1 MSSRILASMKTLR
14 PLQPFLAAPL
24 LAGCVMVPVRV
35 ADYDPECRV
44 ITHHMELQPVQLQA
58 IGRCGDG
65 YCAALVLG
73 VSAASAFVS
82 GSIVV
87 VGNIAYWAEHRA
99 NCLAAAPPDASI

>member
-1 MSSRILASMKTLR
+1 METLR
-14 PLQPFLAAPL
+14 PLLALAAL
-24 LAGCVMVPVRV
+24 SVSGCVMVPVTV
-35 ADYDPECRV
+35 EGFDPDCRV
-44 ITHHMELQPVQLQA
+44 VTHHMELQPVQLQA

-73 VSAASAFVS
+73 VSAASAIVS

-99 NCLAAAPPDASI
+99 NCIAPPARSDS

>member
-1 MSSRILASMKTLR
+1 MRTLR
-14 PLQPFLAAPL
+14 LLLPAFGSVL

-35 ADYDPECRV
+35 AGYDPECRV
-44 ITHHMELQPVQLQA
+44 MTHHMELQPMQLQN

-73 VSAASAFVS
+73 VSAASVIVS

-87 VGNIAYWAEHRA
+87 VGNVAYWAEHRA
-99 NCLAAAPPDASI
+99 DCLAAAPPEITS

>member
-1 MSSRILASMKTLR
+1 MKTFRSL
-14 PLQPFLAAPL
+14 LCAIVAVL
-24 LAGCVMVPVRV
+24 LAGCVVVPVRV

-44 ITHHMELQPVQLQA
+44 MTHHMELQPVQLQA

-73 VSAASAFVS
+73 VSAASAIVS

-87 VGNIAYWAEHRA
+87 AGNIAYWAEHRA
-99 NCLAAAPPDASI
+99 NCLATSAPAETS